1 MSTDSE
7 KIDLNLTMGDGEMAK
22 TIITKLD
29 VYLAGNNII
38 RLLWISYIA
47 LLRGYLMINQER
59 MYIVLNCNKTEF
71 VYPLLLFSL
80 LK

>member
-38 RLLWISYIA
+38 RLL
-47 LLRGYLMINQER
+47 
-59 MYIVLNCNKTEF
+59 
-71 VYPLLLFSL
+71 
-80 LK
+80 